1 MKKLVLLLMCA
12 GLLAA
17 CSSSSYSVQVSDADS
32 VLVSDSTLKVTKQG
46 FYEYLLD
53 SYGANEVLVEALT
66 KIADIELTDEDELNE
81 LVEEIKEEYASYTD
95 DDLSVYAS
103 YMGYDDVD
111 EYVDQIIVPSA
122 KQELLRKHYITD
134 NLDAMVEEYSVC
146 SFKKIVVEK
155 ESEALNIISEA
166 TDEEAFDALM
176 EEYSDDA
183 EDAGMVTK
191 NSTLDDNLVEI
202 IDELS
207 AVEQDG
213 VYSSAIKLS
222 DDTYAVL
229 YLYDTDHSNT
239 DDIIDTLSSD
249 SDVQEYIE
257 GIYLKKYNFD
267 VYDSKIKAAIEEIS
281 DQYLD

>member
-1 MKKLVLLLMCA
+1 MKKLILLLMCA
-12 GLLAA
+12 CVLFA
-17 CSSSSYSVQVSDADS
+17 CSSSSYSVQVSDGDS

-46 FYEYLLD
+46 FFEYLVD
-53 SYGANEVLVEALT
+53 YYGANEVLVEALT
-66 KIADIELTDEDELNE
+66 KIADIELTDEDELND

-111 EYVDQIIVPSA
+111 EYVEQIIVPSA
-122 KQELLRKHYITD
+122 KQELLREHYITD
-134 NLDAMVEEYSVC
+134 NLEAMIEEYSVC

-166 TDEEAFDALM
+166 TDEDAFDELM
-176 EEYSDDA
+176 EEYSDDT

-191 NSTLDDNLVEI
+191 NSTLDDNLI
-202 IDELS
+202 DILDELS
-207 AVEQDG
+207 AVEEDG

-229 YLYDTDHSNT
+229 YLYDTDHSNSE
-239 DDIIDTLSSD
+239 DIVDTLSSD
-249 SDVQEYIE
+249 SDVQEYVE

>member
-12 GLLAA
+12 GLLVA
-17 CSSSSYSVQVSDADS
+17 CSSSSYSVEVSDADS
-32 VLVSDSTLKVTKQG
+32 VLVSDSTLSVTKQG
-46 FYEYLLD
+46 FFEYLMD

-66 KIADIELTDEDELNE
+66 KIADIELTDEDELND
-81 LVEEIKEEYASYTD
+81 LVEEIKAEYASYTD
-95 DDLSVYAS
+95 DDLSTYAS

-111 EYVDQIIVPSA
+111 EYVEQIIVPSA
-122 KQELLRKHYITD
+122 KQELLREHYISD
-134 NLDAMVEEYSVC
+134 NLEEMIEEYSVC

-166 TDEEAFDALM
+166 TDEDAFDELM

-183 EDAGMVTK
+183 EDVGMVTI
-191 NSTLDDNLVEI
+191 NSTLDDNLVDI
-202 IDELS
+202 LDELS
-207 AVEQDG
+207 AIEEDG

-222 DDTYAVL
+222 DDTYAVV
-229 YLYDTDHSNT
+229 YLYNTDHSNT
-239 DDIIDTLSSD
+239 DEIIDTLSSD
-249 SDVQEYIE
+249 SDVQEYVE

>member
-1 MKKLVLLLMCA
+1 MKKLILLLMCA
-12 GLLAA
+12 CVLFA
-17 CSSSSYSVQVSDADS
+17 CSSSSYSVQVSDGDS

-46 FYEYLLD
+46 FFEYLVD
-53 SYGANEVLVEALT
+53 YYGANEVLVEALT
-66 KIADIELTDEDELNE
+66 KIADIELTDEDELND

-111 EYVDQIIVPSA
+111 EYVEQIIVPSA
-122 KQELLRKHYITD
+122 KQELLREHYITD
-134 NLDAMVEEYSVC
+134 NLEAMIEEYYVC

-166 TDEEAFDALM
+166 TDEDAFDELM

-191 NSTLDDNLVEI
+191 NSTLDDNLI
-202 IDELS
+202 DILDELS
-207 AVEQDG
+207 AVEEDG

-229 YLYDTDHSNT
+229 YLYDTDHSNSE
-239 DDIIDTLSSD
+239 DIVDTLSSD
-249 SDVQEYIE
+249 SDVQEYVE

>member
-1 MKKLVLLLMCA
+1 MKKLILLLMCA
-12 GLLAA
+12 CVLFA
-17 CSSSSYSVQVSDADS
+17 CSSSSYSVQVSDGDS

-46 FYEYLLD
+46 FFEYLVD
-53 SYGANEVLVEALT
+53 YYGANEVLVEALT
-66 KIADIELTDEDELNE
+66 KIADIELTDEDELND

-111 EYVDQIIVPSA
+111 EYVEQIIVPSA
-122 KQELLRKHYITD
+122 KQELLREHYITD
-134 NLDAMVEEYSVC
+134 NLEAMIEEYSVC

-166 TDEEAFDALM
+166 TDEDAFDELM

-191 NSTLDDNLVEI
+191 NSTLDDNLI
-202 IDELS
+202 DILDELS
-207 AVEQDG
+207 AVEEDG

-229 YLYDTDHSNT
+229 YLYDTDHSNSE
-239 DDIIDTLSSD
+239 DIVDTLSSD
-249 SDVQEYIE
+249 SDVQEYVE

>member
-17 CSSSSYSVQVSDADS
+17 CSSSGYSVEVSDADS
-32 VLVSDSTLKVTKQG
+32 VLVSDSTLSVTKQG
-46 FYEYLLD
+46 FFEYLMD

-66 KIADIELTDEDELNE
+66 KIADIELTDEDELND
-81 LVEEIKEEYASYTD
+81 LVEEIKAEYASYTD
-95 DDLSVYAS
+95 DDLSTYAS
-103 YMGYDDVD
+103 YMGNDDVN
-111 EYVDQIIVPSA
+111 EYVEQIIVPSA
-122 KQELLRKHYITD
+122 KQELLREHYISD
-134 NLDAMVEEYSVC
+134 NLEDMIEEYSVC

-166 TDEEAFDALM
+166 TDEDAFDELM

-183 EDAGMVTK
+183 EDAGMVTI
-191 NSTLDDNLVEI
+191 NSTLDDNLVDI
-202 IDELS
+202 LDELS
-207 AVEQDG
+207 AIEEDG

-222 DDTYAVL
+222 DDTYAVV

-239 DDIIDTLSSD
+239 DEIIDTLSSD

>member
-1 MKKLVLLLMCA
+1 
-12 GLLAA
+12 
-17 CSSSSYSVQVSDADS
+17 
-32 VLVSDSTLKVTKQG
+32 
-46 FYEYLLD
+46 
-53 SYGANEVLVEALT
+53 
-66 KIADIELTDEDELNE
+66 
-81 LVEEIKEEYASYTD
+81 
-95 DDLSVYAS
+95 
-103 YMGYDDVD
+103 MGYDDVD
-111 EYVDQIIVPSA
+111 EYVEQIIVPSA
-122 KQELLRKHYITD
+122 KQELLREHYISD
-134 NLDAMVEEYSVC
+134 NLEDMIEEYSVC

-166 TDEEAFDALM
+166 TDEDAFDELM

-183 EDAGMVTK
+183 EDAGMVTI
-191 NSTLDDNLVEI
+191 NSTLDDNLVDI
-202 IDELS
+202 LDELS
-207 AVEQDG
+207 AIEEDG

-222 DDTYAVL
+222 DDTYAVV

-239 DDIIDTLSSD
+239 DEIIDTLSSD

>member
-134 NLDAMVEEYSVC
+134 NLEAMVEEYSVC

-207 AVEQDG
+207 AVEEDG

-222 DDTYAVL
+222 DDTYVVL

-239 DDIIDTLSSD
+239 EDIIDTLSSD

>member
-1 MKKLVLLLMCA
+1 MKKLILLLMCA
-12 GLLAA
+12 CVLFA
-17 CSSSSYSVQVSDADS
+17 CSSPSYSVQVSDGDS

-46 FYEYLLD
+46 FFEYLVD
-53 SYGANEVLVEALT
+53 YYGANEVLVEALT
-66 KIADIELTDEDELNE
+66 KIADIELTDEDELND

-111 EYVDQIIVPSA
+111 EYVEQIIVPSA
-122 KQELLRKHYITD
+122 KQELLREHYITD
-134 NLDAMVEEYSVC
+134 NLEAMIEEYSVC

-166 TDEEAFDALM
+166 TDEDAFDELM

-191 NSTLDDNLVEI
+191 NSTLDDNLI
-202 IDELS
+202 DILDELS
-207 AVEQDG
+207 AVEEDG

-229 YLYDTDHSNT
+229 YLYDTDHSNSE
-239 DDIIDTLSSD
+239 DIVDTLSSD
-249 SDVQEYIE
+249 SDVQEYVE